1 MLKISIVKV
10 AVSRKM
16 SQNRAHELENQ
27 DTRRKLYN
35 CPRFELVQEPR
46 YDGP

>member
-1 MLKISIVKV
+1 MSYISDTTKW
-10 AVSRKM
+10 ST
-16 SQNRAHELENQ
+16 HELENQ
-27 DTRRKLYN
+27 VTSKKPYY